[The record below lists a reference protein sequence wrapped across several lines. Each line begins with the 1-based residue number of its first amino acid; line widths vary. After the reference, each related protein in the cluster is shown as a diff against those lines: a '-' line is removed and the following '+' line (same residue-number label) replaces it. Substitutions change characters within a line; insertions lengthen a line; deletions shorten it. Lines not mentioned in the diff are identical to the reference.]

1 MMVHRLCHSSIRMRH
16 RQRESA
22 TLTHTQGCCNTGECC
37 YLGEIL
43 GIALWGVHAC
53 KVQIFYV
60 RPLWPGGKFLLP
72 LYLTCITEG
81 Q

>member
-1 MMVHRLCHSSIRMRH
+1 MHSSIRIKH
-16 RQRESA
+16 RQKESA
-22 TLTHTQGCCNTGECC
+22 TLSHGAAAILESRPSLYH
-37 YLGEIL
+37 YLDEML

-60 RPLWPGGKFLLP
+60 GLIWPGGKFLVP
-72 LYLTCITEG
+72 LYLTCITAG